1 MTKASARSRL
11 LAAAREKFYADGI
24 AATGVDGIVESAGVA
39 KMSLYNNFGSK
50 AELVVAYLEARHQEW
65 LDLYSARLEGAE
77 TSLDGVLAVVDAYI
91 DDAHAA
97 HARGFRGCGLLNAA
111 AELPAGDPGR
121 RLVAKHKAD
130 VEELIRGHLS
140 RMAGEKAS
148 RDGAEEISFVLEGAM
163 ARAGLEGSDR
173 RLRTAREI
181 IARIVGHL

>member
-11 LAAAREKFYADGI
+11 LAAASEKFYADGI
-24 AATGVDGIVESAGVA
+24 AATGIDGIVDSAGVA

-65 LDLYSARLEGAE
+65 LDLYSARLDGAE
-77 TSLDGVLAVVDAYI
+77 TPLDGILAVVDAYI
-91 DDAHAA
+91 DHARDAHVS
-97 HARGFRGCGLLNAA
+97 GFRGCGLLNAA

-121 RLVAKHKAD
+121 SVVAQHKVH

-140 RMAGEKAS
+140 RMAGGEAS

-181 IARIVGHL
+181 IVRIVGRL